1 MAAFEA
7 RFERQHPVPLAVEL
21 SCEPG
26 EVLALVGPS
35 GSGKSTTL
43 KTIAGLMPGATGSI
57 RVGGQPWLDS
67 ARQVDLPAHRR
78 RVGMVF
84 QSYALFPHLSALDN
98 VLAGLDG
105 PKDTRM
111 QQARKWLEQVHM
123 QGHEGKRPGQ
133 LSGGQQ
139 QRVALARALAREPD
153 VLLLDEPFSAVD
165 QMTRERL
172 YEELAEL
179 RSRLSVPTLFVT
191 HSIHEAQLLADR
203 MVVIHRGRSLQAGT
217 PDEVY
222 RRPAEADIARLM
234 GHRNVFSGRVAGDAT
249 TGCVLDW
256 AGLSLR
262 ASEANPGREV
272 SFMIPA
278 TDIRILEPDENRP
291 NAVDAKV
298 LSVRPLGDQVL
309 CKALL
314 PNSAEVW
321 VSTSPHTVRKRG
333 ICADSAIRLAFSP
346 QAIHLMPPGTLRDTG
361 RA

>member
-7 RFERQHPVPLAVEL
+7 RFERIHPVPLAVEL

-43 KTIAGLMPGATGSI
+43 KTIAGLMHGASGCI
-57 RVGGQPWLDS
+57 QVGGHAWLDS
-67 ARQVDLPAHRR
+67 ARALDLPAERR

-84 QSYALFPHLSALDN
+84 QSYALFPHMSALDN

-105 PKDTRM
+105 PADTRM
-111 QQARKWLEQVHM
+111 QRARMWLEQMRM
-123 QGHEGKRPGQ
+123 QSHEHKRPDQ

-139 QRVALARALAREPD
+139 QRVALARALAREPE

-234 GHRNVFSGRVAGDAT
+234 GHRNVFHGQIADDAAG
-249 TGCVLDW
+249 GCLLDW
-256 AGLSLR
+256 AGLPLQ
-262 ASEANPGREV
+262 ASEASAGRKV

-278 TDIRILEPDENRP
+278 TDIRILEPEEIRP
-291 NAVDAKV
+291 NAVDARV

-309 CKALL
+309 LKTSP
-314 PNSAEVW
+314 PNGAVVW
-321 VSTSPHTVRKRG
+321 VSTSPHTVRKHA
-333 ICADSAIRLAFSP
+333 ICADGPVRLAFSP
-346 QAIHLMPPGTLRDTG
+346 QAIHLMPPERPL
-361 RA
+361 